1 MTREDLRER
10 IIERAAQAEHRLYS
24 GEDMTP
30 DERQQAEQ
38 AIERALRAMDYSEP
52 KLIVA

>member
-30 DERQQAEQ
+30 DERQQAEL
-38 AIERALRAMDYSEP
+38 AIERALAAMDYSEP
-52 KLIVA
+52 KLVVA

>member
-1 MTREDLRER
+1 MTRDELRER

-30 DERQQAEQ
+30 DERQQAEL

-52 KLIVA
+52 VLVVA